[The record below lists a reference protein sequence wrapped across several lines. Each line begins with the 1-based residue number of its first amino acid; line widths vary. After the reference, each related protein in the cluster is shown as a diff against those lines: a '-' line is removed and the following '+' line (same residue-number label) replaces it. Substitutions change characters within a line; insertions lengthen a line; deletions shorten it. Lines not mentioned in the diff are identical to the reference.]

1 MGAAFNMFW
10 FYIGF
15 SVGLAVGVSAVILA
29 VSSVLRFSATKIDK
43 IANKD
48 V

>member
-1 MGAAFNMFW
+1 MSWIINGWW

-15 SVGLAVGVSAVILA
+15 SVGLAVGVSAVAFA
-29 VSSVLRFSATKIDK
+29 VSMVSTVNR